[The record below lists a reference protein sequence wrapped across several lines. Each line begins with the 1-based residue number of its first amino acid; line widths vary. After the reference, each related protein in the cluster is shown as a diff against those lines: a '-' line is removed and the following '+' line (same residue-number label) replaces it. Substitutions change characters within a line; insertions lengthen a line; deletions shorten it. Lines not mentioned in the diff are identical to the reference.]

1 LGHTVL
7 ITGANGLLG
16 RALRSTLSKYNFS
29 VIATGLGVDSM
40 SGVPGSYEEMDITI
54 ESNCDKILRKYQP
67 EFIVNTAALTDVD
80 ACEKDQKSCLSVNAN
95 SVLNFIPFLKRHDSH
110 LIHISTDFVFD
121 GSAGP
126 YKETDSCNPINYYGS
141 SKLEAENTITSNN
154 LKYTILRTSLL
165 YAKIHDKFNFATWVK
180 DNLENGMQL
189 NIVDDQYRTATFVYD
204 VVDVVL
210 KVIQKKKRGL
220 YHISSGEVLSIY
232 QIVCNIAI
240 CYGLDVSMINRITSK
255 ELNQFAKRPSNSGL
269 LIKKAIKDFDFNPTA
284 IFNALI

>member
-1 LGHTVL
+1 MGHTVL

-16 RALRSTLSKYNFS
+16 RALRATLSKYNFT

-40 SGVPGSYEEMDITI
+40 AGVAGVYEEMDITI
-54 ESNCDKILRKYQP
+54 ESNCEKILHKYHP
-67 EFIVNTAALTDVD
+67 EFIVNAAALTDVD
-80 ACEKDQKSCLSVNAN
+80 SCEKDQKSCLSVNAN
-95 SVLNFIPFLKRHDSH
+95 SILNFIPFLKKYDSH

-121 GSAGP
+121 GSGGP

-141 SKLEAENTITSNN
+141 SKLEAENSITSNN

-165 YAKIHDKFNFATWVK
+165 YARIHDKFNFATWVK

-210 KVIQKKKRGL
+210 KVLQNKKRGL

-232 QIVCNIAI
+232 QIVCNIAT
-240 CYGLDVSMINRITSK
+240 CYGLDISMINRITSK

-269 LIKKAIKDFDFNPTA
+269 LIKKAIKDFDFKPTA